1 MRALIIGIDGKIGR
15 ALEERLT
22 RLGWEVIGTS
32 RRPEQRKKVWPL
44 DLEHLKGLEDLPSCD
59 HLFICAAMTKYA
71 DCQKN
76 PEQARRVNVDAPIA
90 ITRHFSPCGAHI
102 VFLSTNAV
110 FNGTV
115 PQQLSDS
122 DTAPTSFYGRSKA
135 DAEKELL
142 KIGGSSFAILRM
154 TKVLSS
160 DQHLFF
166 GWISSLRS
174 SKEVHA
180 FHDMSIAPITLE
192 HVIDGLVAIAS
203 TRSTGIFQASAS
215 YDISYF
221 EAAQYLARRIGADPF
236 LVIRESATDSG
247 TPPEENP
254 RFTSLDT
261 SRLTGLLGR
270 QSAEE
275 PFEVIDRAFNL

>member
-1 MRALIIGIDGKIGR
+1 MRALIIGVDGKIGR

-22 RLGWEVIGTS
+22 RLGWEVMGTS
-32 RRPEQRKKVWPL
+32 RRPEQRKKVWYF

-59 HLFICAAMTKYA
+59 HLFICAAMTKHA
-71 DCQKN
+71 DCQNN
-76 PEQARRVNVDAPIA
+76 PEQARRINVDAPIA
-90 ITRHFSPCGAHI
+90 ITRHFSPCGTHI

-115 PQQLSDS
+115 PQELSDS
-122 DTAPTSFYGRSKA
+122 ETAPTSFYGRSKA

-142 KIGGSSFAILRM
+142 KIAGSSLSILRM

-160 DQHLFF
+160 DQQLFIE
-166 GWISSLRS
+166 WISSLRS

-180 FHDMSIAPITLE
+180 FYNMSMAPITLE

-221 EAAQYLARRIGADPF
+221 EAAQYFARRIGADPF
-236 LVIRESATDSG
+236 LVIRKSATDNG
-247 TPPEENP
+247 IPPVENP

-270 QSAEE
+270 QNTNE
-275 PFEVIDRAFNL
+275 PFEAMDRVFNL